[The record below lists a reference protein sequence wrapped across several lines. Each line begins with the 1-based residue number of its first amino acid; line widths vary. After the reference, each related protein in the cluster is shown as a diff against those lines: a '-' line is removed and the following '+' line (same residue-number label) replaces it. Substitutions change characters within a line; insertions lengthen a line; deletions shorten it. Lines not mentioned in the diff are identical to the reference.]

1 MSYGRKRNEKKEKII
16 EVVYR
21 NILFKC
27 IYLWWRLYDRIFDEE
42 EVDINSIVKEFL
54 TVQKEG
60 NRKVERKVKY
70 YNLDMII

>member
-1 MSYGRKRNEKKEKII
+1 MIFVTVGTHEQPFNRLVEYVDQLKKEKII

-42 EVDINSIVKEFL
+42 EVCE
-54 TVQKEG
+54 
-60 NRKVERKVKY
+60 
-70 YNLDMII
+70 

>member
-1 MSYGRKRNEKKEKII
+1 MEEKGMKKNKKII

-42 EVDINSIVKEFL
+42 EVCE
-54 TVQKEG
+54 
-60 NRKVERKVKY
+60 
-70 YNLDMII
+70 